1 MLSSHGHGFVYKFVK
16 QLNTS
21 TCMYKMTISVSGES
35 EESCGGI
42 ACVRFSV
49 FFCVF
54 NDTFYALL

>member
-49 FFCVF
+49 FFLCV
-54 NDTFYALL
+54 